1 MRPRAHAGPFS
12 MTTLGSGTSA
22 LNGCNQARSCKLIGG
37 ALTARSATKLLVYAL
52 IAAGTDWRR
61 GPAGRS
67 AALPLNQIAKA
78 LRQDQGGGAHL
89 DDLDFA
95 SCDEKVEGTSTYAGK
110 PTRIGNPH
118 ADGLDC
124 KR

>member
-1 MRPRAHAGPFS
+1 

-22 LNGCNQARSCKLIGG
+22 LNGCNQARSCLLPLEEGNRCKLIGG

-89 DDLDFA
+89 DDLNLA
-95 SCDEKVEGTSTYAGK
+95 SRDEKVEGTATYARK
-110 PTRIGNPH
+110 LACIGNPH

-124 KR
+124 